1 MITMAL
7 SASKLFVQ
15 KLKIEAFLLIN
26 NNISFQ
32 Y

>member
-7 SASKLFVQ
+7 SASKLFVH

-32 Y
+32 F